1 MLNKLKFYTKIG
13 LKVLKREVVNNEDYR
28 EEYNKVAC
36 TYKNWLEAM
45 GGFTNNIIKPEYIA
59 GDKEL
64 KILDFACG
72 TGYITKKLLEQEIPC
87 KITAV
92 DYSEKMLEEWKDC
105 NDSRLQVIH
114 TDGIKFL
121 ENTEE
126 KFDIIF
132 FGWALSY
139 FDHEELFKLFK
150 RVLNNQGIVGIITNV
165 KGTLDGIEEIFLKVM
180 SENQEE
186 LIKPMDIK
194 FNLPK
199 GKDGLVKWF
208 DKYDF
213 RDLEI
218 AEDEVTFS
226 FDTPEELLEWLSKT
240 GAVAGTAQIFNDYS
254 SVKAKII
261 DEIKKNKYK
270 NGKYEINHRFAY
282 GIFRNL

>member
-13 LKVLKREVVNNEDYR
+13 LKILKRDVVNNEDYR
-28 EEYNKVAC
+28 EEYNKAAC

-72 TGYITKKLLEQEIPC
+72 TGYITRKLLEQEIPC

-105 NDSRLQVIH
+105 NDSRLKVIH
-114 TDGIKFL
+114 TDGIEFL
-121 ENTEE
+121 KNTEE
-126 KFDIIF
+126 RFDIIF

-139 FDHEELFKLFK
+139 FDHDELFKLFK
-150 RVLNNQGIVGIITNV
+150 RVLYNQGIVGIITNI
-165 KGTLDGIEEIFLKVM
+165 KGTLSGIEDIFLKVM

-199 GKDGLVKWF
+199 GKEGLVKWF
-208 DKYDF
+208 DKHGF
-213 RDLEI
+213 KDLEI
-218 AEDEVTFS
+218 AENEVTFS

-240 GAVAGTAQIFNDYS
+240 GAVAGTTRIFNDYS
-254 SVKAKII
+254 LVKAKII

-270 NGKYEINHRFAY
+270 NGKYEINHKFAY